1 MFNYPQSRFKENL
14 YQTRD
19 FIYNLFNDIAQKYL
33 KVYKEIL
40 KQIRE
45 RQLVMDDIRSMVYDI
60 DNNLASDELFM
71 SVLEKIVIKS
81 YLL

>member
-1 MFNYPQSRFKENL
+1 MFNYPQSHFKENL

-71 SVLEKIVIKS
+71 SVLEKNCNKI
-81 YLL
+81 